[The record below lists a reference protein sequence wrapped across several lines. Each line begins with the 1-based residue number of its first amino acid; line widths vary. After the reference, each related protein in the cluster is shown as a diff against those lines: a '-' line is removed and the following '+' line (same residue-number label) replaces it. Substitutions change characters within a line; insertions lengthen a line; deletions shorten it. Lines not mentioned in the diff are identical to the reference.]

1 MSNVEESHARL
12 RQGAWCEDPAIAS
25 ANDATCKFQPL
36 SAGSG
41 TYVYDEYSVTIT
53 SMPPGLTPE
62 EFLLEFAKDP
72 NGTVSHGLFNSIN
85 VFTKRTKTDPRIGD
99 LYDIDIAGPD
109 NGSIVLVA
117 LSPGFGVSTG
127 DSWFDIQTVDC
138 DKYGSH
144 PENGAREFG
153 FEYVSD
159 GVKFYTRGVSR
170 PGNAAIRLAGAAPQM
185 MGWTSMMKGISNT
198 IAKRG
203 GMPKA
208 NSFVAKKFTKVL

>member
-1 MSNVEESHARL
+1 MSKLDDSFARL
-12 RQGAWCEDPAIAS
+12 REGAWCDDPGIAS
-25 ANDATCKFQPL
+25 TNDATCIFQPL

-41 TYVYDEYSVTIT
+41 TYVYDEYAVTIT
-53 SMPPGLTPE
+53 AMPAGLPPE
-62 EFLLEFAKDP
+62 EFMLEFAKDP
-72 NGTVSHGLFNSIN
+72 NATVSHGLFNTIN

-99 LYDIDIAGPD
+99 IYDIDIKGPD

-117 LSPGFGVSTG
+117 LSPGFGVSSG
-127 DSWFDIQTVDC
+127 DTWFDIQTVEC

-159 GVKFYTRGVSR
+159 GVRFYTRGVSR
-170 PGNAAIRLAGAAPQM
+170 PGNLGVRLAGAAPQM

-198 IAKRG
+198 ILKQG
-203 GMPKA
+203 GTPKP
-208 NSFVAKKFTKVL
+208 NSFTALKYTKVL